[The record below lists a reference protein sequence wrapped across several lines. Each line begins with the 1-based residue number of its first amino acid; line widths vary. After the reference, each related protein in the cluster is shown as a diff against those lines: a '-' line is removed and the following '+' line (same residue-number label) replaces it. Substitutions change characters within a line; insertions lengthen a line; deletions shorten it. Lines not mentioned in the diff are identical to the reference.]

1 MKLTRAAIAA
11 FTMAGMASILSLASC
26 KKSVSDD
33 ICVISREA
41 GSGTRGAFIELFGI
55 EKKVDG
61 KKIDMTS
68 DSADVTNSTAVVLQ
82 SVANNTAAIG
92 YVSLGSLGNQ
102 VKAVKVEGA
111 EPTVAAVKK
120 GEYKAVRP
128 FIVVTKPQLSD
139 AADEFLRFVISAD
152 GQAVVEKF
160 GCVAAAKNP
169 AYLPNVKEGTVTV
182 AGSSSVTPV
191 MEKLIEAFKA
201 VNGGIDVTVQQSDS
215 TVGIQSAMQGVCDI
229 GMVSRELKDGE
240 NGLVATKIA
249 IDGIAVVVN
258 KANPINGLSKEN
270 IRRIFTGE
278 VQKWSEVK

>member
-1 MKLTRAAIAA
+1 MKKRGMLGIAPAVCFTAAVAL
-11 FTMAGMASILSLASC
+11 LSSC
-26 KKSVSDD
+26 TKKVTDE

-41 GSGTRGAFIELFGI
+41 GSGTRGAFTELFGI
-55 EKKVDG
+55 EKKVNG

-68 DSADVTNSTAVVLQ
+68 EKADVTNSTAVVLQ

-102 VKAVKVEGA
+102 VKALKIDGA
-111 EPTVAAVKK
+111 EPNAAAVKS

-128 FIVVTKPQLSD
+128 FIVVTQPSLSD
-139 AADEFLRFVISAD
+139 AASEFLRFIVSAD

-169 AYLPNVKEGTVTV
+169 AYMPNIKTGTVTV

-201 VNGGIDVTVQQSDS
+201 VNAGLDVTVQQSDS
-215 TVGIQSAMQGVCDI
+215 TVGITSAIQGVCDI
-229 GMVSRELKDGE
+229 GMSSRALKEGEDG
-240 NGLVATKIA
+240 VIATKIA
-249 IDGIAVVVN
+249 TDGIAIVVN
-258 KANPINGLSKEN
+258 KSNPINALTKEDV
-270 IRRIFTGE
+270 RRIFTGE
-278 VQKWSEVK
+278 VQKWSEIK

>member
-128 FIVVTKPQLSD
+128 FIVVTKPQLGD

-169 AYLPNVKEGTVTV
+169 AYLPNVKEGAVTV

-229 GMVSRELKDGE
+229 GMASRELKDGE